1 MTCCP
6 AVTNVVVIVTATDVF
21 RQQDIL
27 VELDWSLMITVV
39 VFDAQ
44 GQKVGPF
51 GAGPIKGIFASLL
64 DFLMDVSTWDRFRH
78 TARY

>member
-1 MTCCP
+1 
-6 AVTNVVVIVTATDVF
+6 
-21 RQQDIL
+21 
-27 VELDWSLMITVV
+27 MITVV

-78 TARY
+78 TARYWVAWLVPADLFVLP